1 MDYIKWN
8 PSIGVFTGRACVCV
22 CIPDYYT
29 SRRTRSFV
37 AIGRELFVHMCLEP
51 LVQSSSMLASVLC
64 TARRAVPVDQC
75 QVDQQP
81 TIGRK
86 PKTLMRGP
94 AHNNGRV

>member
-8 PSIGVFTGRACVCV
+8 PSIGVFTGRARVCV

-64 TARRAVPVDQC
+64 TAVALVVLCKLGAYPCSRSDQ
-75 QVDQQP
+75 
-81 TIGRK
+81 
-86 PKTLMRGP
+86 
-94 AHNNGRV
+94 